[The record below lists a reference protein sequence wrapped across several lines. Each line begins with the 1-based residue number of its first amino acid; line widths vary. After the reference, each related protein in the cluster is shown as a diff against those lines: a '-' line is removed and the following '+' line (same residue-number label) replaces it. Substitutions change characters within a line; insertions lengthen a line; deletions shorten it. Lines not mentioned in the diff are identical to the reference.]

1 MAEPYLG
8 QIEAFAFGF
17 APRGWAICAGQLMP
31 INQNQ
36 ALFALLGTTYGG
48 NGTTNFMLP
57 DLRSRL
63 AIGQGNGANLTPRVI
78 GEVGGEESH
87 TLLAT
92 ETPIHSHLMMAAA
105 KPAVASNTNV
115 PGPTVVLGQT
125 VGKPASGATYT
136 LALYAADAHPAQPMA
151 GSAIGSTGGQPH
163 TNLMPH
169 LALNF
174 CIALSGIFPSRN

>member
-1 MAEPYLG
+1 VASQFVG
-8 QIEAFAFGF
+8 QITLGGWNF
-17 APRGWAICAGQLMP
+17 APKGTALCNGQTLAIA
-31 INQNQ
+31 QNQ
-36 ALFALLGTTYGG
+36 ALFSLLGTTYGG